1 MPELSAEAII
11 MQEAAK
17 DRVDIQ
23 HLAHDDTMGVALVLV
38 DVDPATG
45 RAVYECPAQ
54 KIDFFAFGTDDSF
67 NDRLGP
73 YKKTAAETSL
83 SKGRETPN
91 KSNMAITGLSM
102 ARRGIRTKVETADLG
117 DVRAGLANSESWKAM
132 LRGEIEIIDRSGLFL
147 PFEFGGHPGFLEDVL
162 DGIRSRGVFTP
173 KFGKKTSGDPIR
185 ADRIP
190 CGDATSGLR
199 AAGDPMNMN
208 RYSLPIGYLWRASNK
223 SQDSE
228 FSLQLEITKAFLL
241 TVNCPRFGLNDGD
254 PVKYVAPPVIMVDFT
269 TRVHGK
275 SASPVSTNAA
285 LRPAPRLA
293 RTWPPRPGRAF
304 RPSAV
309 ASEPPP

>member
-11 MQEAAK
+11 MKEAAESK
-17 DRVDIQ
+17 VDIQ

-38 DVDPATG
+38 DVDPTTG
-45 RAVYECPAQ
+45 RAVYKCPEQ
-54 KIDFFAFGTDDSF
+54 KVDFFAFGTDDAFS
-67 NDRLGP
+67 DLLGP

-83 SKGRETPN
+83 QKGRETPN

-102 ARRGIRTKVETADLG
+102 ARRGIRTKVLAADLG
-117 DVRAGLANSESWKAM
+117 DVRAALANDATWKAM
-132 LRGEIEIIDRSGLFL
+132 LNGETEIIDRSGLFL
-147 PFEFGGHPGFLEDVL
+147 PFEFGGHPGFLEDPL
-162 DGIRSRGVFTP
+162 DAIRSHAVFTP

-223 SQDSE
+223 SQDSD
-228 FSLQLEITKAFLL
+228 FSLQLEITKAFLI
-241 TVNCPRFGLNDGD
+241 TVNCPKMGLNDGD
-254 PVKYVAPPVIMVDFT
+254 PIRYVAPPIVMVDYT

-275 SASPVSTNAA
+275 SASPVSTNAG

-293 RTWPPRPGRAF
+293 RTWPRPGRAF